1 MTFTVAVVGR
11 PNVGKSTLFNR
22 LAGKRLALVD
32 DTPGVTRD
40 RREADGVLFD
50 LSFRLIDTAG
60 LEDADDASLAAR
72 MREQSR
78 RAVEEADVV
87 LFMLDARAGLTPS
100 DELFAEELRKHER
113 PVIVLA
119 NKCEG
124 AAGENGFYE
133 SYELGLG
140 DPIAFS
146 GEHGHGV
153 DELYERLHALHAAW
167 REAHDGDDGAEAA
180 EDESGNEIIQL
191 AVVGRPNVG
200 KSTLIN
206 RLLGEERLLTGPEAG
221 ITRDAIRVDWR
232 HRGRPMRLVDTAGQR
247 RRARVDDKLEKL
259 AVQDALRAVDF
270 AHVVALV
277 AEATEGLD
285 RQDLHIAQ
293 RVIEEGRALVV
304 VVNKIDAVHDGE
316 AALETVRERLK
327 TSLPQVRGVPV
338 VTLSGLTGRNVD
350 ALLDAVLRAYR
361 IWTTK
366 AATPDLNQWLS
377 EVTTAHP
384 PPRGRYGKRIRF
396 KYITQ
401 PKARPPT
408 FTLFCSQPTEVPDTY
423 TRYLEN
429 ELRHDF
435 DLPGTPIRF
444 IYKRSKNPYA

>member
-40 RREADGVLFD
+40 RREADGGLFD
-50 LSFRLIDTAG
+50 LEFRLVDTAG

-72 MREQSR
+72 MREQSQ
-78 RAVEEADVV
+78 RAVEAADVV
-87 LFMLDARAGLTPS
+87 LFMVDARAGITPS
-100 DELFAEELRKHER
+100 DELFAEELRKSDR

-124 AAGENGFYE
+124 AAGETGFYE
-133 SYELGLG
+133 AYELGLG
-140 DPIAFS
+140 EPVAFS
-146 GEHGHGV
+146 AEHAHGM
-153 DELYERLHALHAAW
+153 DELYEQLRTLLAAW
-167 REAHDGDDGAEAA
+167 QAEQGDEDADTADDG
-180 EDESGNEIIQL
+180 ESGVIQL

-206 RLLGEERLLTGPEAG
+206 RLLGEDRLLTGPEAG
-221 ITRDAIRVDWR
+221 ITRDAIRVDWH
-232 HRGRPMRLVDTAGQR
+232 HRGQPMRLVDTAGQR
-247 RRARVDDKLEKL
+247 RRARVNDKLEQL
-259 AVQDALRAVDF
+259 AVQDALHAINF
-270 AHVVALV
+270 AHVVALI
-277 AEATEGLD
+277 ADAGEGLD

-293 RVIEEGRALVV
+293 SVIEEGRALVV
-304 VVNKIDAVHDGE
+304 VVNKIDAVADTE
-316 AALETVRERLK
+316 AAVKAVRDRLQ

-338 VTLSGLTGRNVD
+338 VTLSGLTGRNVAD
-350 ALLDAVLRAYR
+350 LLDAVLRAYR
-361 IWTTK
+361 VWTTK
-366 AATPDLNQWLS
+366 VATPDLNQWLS
-377 EVTTAHP
+377 EVTSAHP

-408 FTLFCSQPTEVPDTY
+408 FTLFCSQPTEVPGTY

-444 IYKRSKNPYA
+444 IYKRPKNPYA

>member
-40 RREADGVLFD
+40 RREADGKLFD
-50 LSFRLIDTAG
+50 LTFRLVDTAG
-60 LEDADDASLAAR
+60 LEEADHASLASR
-72 MREQSR
+72 MREQSQ

-87 LFMLDARAGLTPS
+87 LFMLDARAGITPS
-100 DELFAEELRKHER
+100 DELFADELRKSDR
-113 PVIVLA
+113 PVIVLT

-124 AAGENGFYE
+124 SAGEAGFYE
-133 SYELGLG
+133 AYELGLG
-140 DPIAFS
+140 EPVAFS
-146 GEHGHGV
+146 GEHGHGI
-153 DELYERLHALHAAW
+153 DELYDRLHAIHEAW
-167 REAHDGDDGAEAA
+167 REAHDA
-180 EDESGNEIIQL
+180 EDVEADSEEAGQDVVQL

-206 RLLGEERLLTGPEAG
+206 RLLGEDRLLTGPEAG
-221 ITRDAIRVDWR
+221 LTRDAIRVDW
-232 HRGRPMRLVDTAGQR
+232 HHKGQPMRLVDTAGQR
-247 RRARVDDKLEKL
+247 RRARVQDKLEQL
-259 AVQDALRAVDF
+259 AVQDALHAINF

-277 AEATEGLD
+277 ADATEGLD

-293 RVIEEGRALVV
+293 SVIEEGRALVV
-304 VVNKIDAVHDGE
+304 VVNKIDAVADAD
-316 AALETVRERLK
+316 AALRAVRDRLK

-338 VTLSGLTGRNVD
+338 VSLSGLTGRNVET
-350 ALLDAVLRAYR
+350 LLDAVLRAYK

-366 AATPDLNQWLS
+366 VATPDLNQWLS
-377 EVTTAHP
+377 EVTASHP

-408 FTLFCSQPTEVPDTY
+408 FTLFCSQPTEVPGSY

-444 IYKRSKNPYA
+444 IYKRPKNPYA